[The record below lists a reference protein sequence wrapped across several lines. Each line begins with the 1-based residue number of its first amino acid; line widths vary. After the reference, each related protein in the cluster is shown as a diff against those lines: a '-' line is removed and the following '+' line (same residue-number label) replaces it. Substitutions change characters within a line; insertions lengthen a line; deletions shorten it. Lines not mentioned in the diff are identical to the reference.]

1 MRVYVVLPAVCVAFA
16 GAAGAQSTSTLHVVR
31 TSNYTYDSGHC
42 SLRLEGLLDGK
53 KVELA
58 TTNGCDRILPP
69 GDYQV
74 HLRKDATLSDGLL
87 QRFYDLDLPN
97 GKHLFFVLAGMFE

>member
-1 MRVYVVLPAVCVAFA
+1 MRVYAVLPLVCIAFA
-16 GAAGAQSTSTLHVVR
+16 ASAKAQATSVFHV
-31 TSNYTYDSGHC
+31 TQSSNYTYSREYC

-58 TTNGCDRILPP
+58 TNGCDRILPP
-69 GDYQV
+69 GDYTV
-74 HLRKDATLSDGLL
+74 RVRKDATLSDGLL

-97 GKHLFFVLAGMFE
+97 GKHLLAILAGMSE